1 MELFFAQFSY
11 LTKHY
16 HFLIWEYVSKLL
28 GGDQFVLYLGGIGLF
43 LLTIALYV
51 PNLAK
56 KVDEGTAII
65 FKGITWFSS
74 LIMGGCIIFACYLL
88 YQGNAESW
96 QQLNVHQKNSLSF
109 LFTCNAYFFFSC
121 WMVRLVALK
130 KKRIIGA
137 LAVCF
142 GFLMFFF
149 DDGSALDEGLRI
161 QVMGAIFGAV
171 VLLNLLHKLFKWLEP
186 QPPRPSRK
194 LQNIERRR
202 LERLEVLR
210 ERQRRLREVHSRHR
224 RRR

>member
-1 MELFFAQFSY
+1 MELFFDQFFY
-11 LTKHY
+11 LTKYY
-16 HFLIWEYVSKLL
+16 HFSIWKYVSTLL
-28 GGDQFVLYLGGIGLF
+28 GDDHFVLYLGGVGLF
-43 LLTIALYV
+43 LLTAALYV

-56 KVDEGTAII
+56 RVDEGTALI

-74 LIMGGCIIFACYLL
+74 LIMGGVMIFACYLW

-109 LFTCNAYFFFSC
+109 LFTCNAYVFFSC
-121 WMVRLVALK
+121 WMVRLVAFK

-137 LAVCF
+137 IAVCF
-142 GFLMFFF
+142 SFLMFFF
-149 DDGSALDEGLRI
+149 DDGSALEEDLRI

-171 VLLNLLHKLFKWLEP
+171 VILNLLHKLFKWIES
-186 QPPRPSRK
+186 QPRK

-210 ERQRRLREVHSRHR
+210 EKQRHLREIQSR
-224 RRR
+224 RRRR